1 MSAQALATAQ
11 TTPPAAL
18 PWQAGFHYGA
28 LGAPLA
34 FAALPLYV
42 LLPDHYAGQ
51 LGVPLAGL
59 GLVLLGTRAL
69 DAVVDP
75 WLGRWIDRGLALP
88 RQRVLAAAWVAALL
102 LALGF
107 VALFFPP
114 AGSSNALL
122 TWCAL
127 ALVVT
132 SLGYSAL
139 GVLHQAWGARLG
151 GDAAFQ
157 ARIVSWREGMALVG
171 VLGASIL
178 PALAGI
184 PAMVASC
191 LVLLVLGL
199 WALGKAP
206 FRAGSLPAS
215 SPVSAAGDASG
226 AGAVADH
233 SMGTTAATA
242 KIATTATTATTAGRA
257 AEPAASWALP
267 WRDAAF
273 RRLMAVFVVNGVASA
288 IPATLLLFFIR
299 DRLQAPAWAPLF
311 LGSYFAAAALSMP
324 LWVRGVAR
332 FGLLRCWLAGMGL
345 AVAAFVWAARLGAGD
360 SAAFIA
366 ICLGSGAALGADLA
380 VPPALLTGVIQ
391 RAGHALR
398 FEGSYFGWW
407 TCANKLNLALAA
419 GLSLPALQAL
429 GYAPGSTSEP
439 ALSALALVY
448 AVLPCAL
455 KLAAGGLLWTYR
467 NHLDRL

>member
-1 MSAQALATAQ
+1 MTARVLAAAQML
-11 TTPPAAL
+11 PAAEPMAL
-18 PWQAGFHYGA
+18 PWQAGVRYGA

-42 LLPDHYAGQ
+42 LLPNHYAGQ

-75 WLGRWIDRGLALP
+75 WLGRWVDRGLALP
-88 RQRVLAAAWVAALL
+88 KPRVMAAAWVAAGLM
-102 LALGF
+102 ALGF

-114 AGSSNALL
+114 AGSANTLL
-122 TWCAL
+122 AWCAA

-132 SLGYSAL
+132 CLGYSAL

-151 GDAAFQ
+151 GGAATQ
-157 ARIVSWREGMALVG
+157 ARIVSWREGMALAG

-184 PAMVASC
+184 PVMVASC

-199 WALGKAP
+199 WALGQAP
-206 FRAGSLPAS
+206 IQTRPPAQDS
-215 SPVSAAGDASG
+215 RSG
-226 AGAVADH
+226 
-233 SMGTTAATA
+233 AATA
-242 KIATTATTATTAGRA
+242 GKPTV
-257 AEPAASWALP
+257 PALSWALP
-267 WRDAAF
+267 WHGAAF
-273 RRLMAVFVVNGVASA
+273 CRLMVVFVLNGVASA
-288 IPATLLLFFIR
+288 IPATLVVFFIR
-299 DRLQAPAWAPLF
+299 DRLQAPAWEPLF
-311 LGSYFAAAALSMP
+311 LGSYFAAGALSMP
-324 LWVRGVAR
+324 LWVRAVAR

-360 SAAFIA
+360 SVAFIA
-366 ICLGSGAALGADLA
+366 ICLCSGAALGADLA
-380 VPPALLTGVIQ
+380 IPGALLATVID

-429 GYAPGSTSEP
+429 GYAPGSTSAP

-448 AVLPCAL
+448 AALPCVL
-455 KLAAGGLLWTYR
+455 KLAAAGLLWTYR
-467 NHLDRL
+467 HHLDRP

>member
-1 MSAQALATAQ
+1 MSGQRLAAVQ
-11 TTPPAAL
+11 TLRAAATDTL
-18 PWQAGFHYGA
+18 PWRAGLHYGA

-42 LLPDHYAGQ
+42 LLPNHYAGQ

-75 WLGRWIDRGLALP
+75 WLGRWVDRGLALP
-88 RQRVLAAAWVAALL
+88 RQRVLAAAWIAALL
-102 LALGF
+102 MALGF

-114 AGSSNALL
+114 AGSANALL
-122 TWCAL
+122 AWCAG
-127 ALVVT
+127 ALVIT
-132 SLGYSAL
+132 CLGYSTL
-139 GVLHQAWGARLG
+139 SVLHQAWGARLG
-151 GDAAFQ
+151 GGAATQ
-157 ARIVSWREGMALVG
+157 ARIVSWREGMALAG

-184 PAMVASC
+184 PVMVASC

-206 FRAGSLPAS
+206 FRTRPTPSD
-215 SPVSAAGDASG
+215 SAAES
-226 AGAVADH
+226 
-233 SMGTTAATA
+233 
-242 KIATTATTATTAGRA
+242 
-257 AEPAASWALP
+257 AASWAMP

-273 RRLMAVFVVNGVASA
+273 RRLMAVFLLNGVASA
-288 IPATLLLFFIR
+288 IPATLVLFFIR
-299 DRLQAPAWAPLF
+299 DRLQAPAWEPLF
-311 LGSYFAAAALSMP
+311 LGSYFAAGALSMP
-324 LWVRGVAR
+324 LWVRAVAR

-360 SAAFIA
+360 STAFVV
-366 ICLGSGAALGADLA
+366 ICLCSGAALGADLA
-380 VPPALLTGVIQ
+380 IPGALLTGLIQ

-419 GLSLPALQAL
+419 GLSLPALQVL
-429 GYAPGSTSEP
+429 GYAPGTTSES

-448 AVLPCAL
+448 AALPCVL
-455 KLAAGGLLWTYR
+455 KLAGAGLLWTYR
-467 NHLDRL
+467 HHLDPR